1 MLAGFFVL
9 LAFFSSCSSD
19 EEMDYPVQDE
29 LEGSWARLIH
39 DTDTLFWAEMRFDK
53 DNRFDFVILDSIPG
67 HENTS
72 GTYSITE
79 NQISLT
85 DESCTGSGVYELD
98 FSLPLMEVSLI
109 SDQCANRANV
119 LPGMWTKVSEMPFVL
134 GNWKRK
140 IKIGDEY
147 FFAYLTIMIDMSWSV
162 IVKGNPAISV
172 TEISGACLMG
182 TNYITFNDNYC
193 SRGGEYYVEMADNYS
208 LQLKVAQEECSAREF
223 LLKGNWFRIGY

>member
-9 LAFFSSCSSD
+9 LAFFSSCSS
-19 EEMDYPVQDE
+19 EEDVDYPVQDE
-29 LEGSWARLIH
+29 LEGSWARIIQEE
-39 DTDTLFWAEMRFDK
+39 DTLFWAEMRFDK

-72 GTYSITE
+72 GTYSIDE

-85 DESCTGSGVYELD
+85 DESCASAGVYELD

-109 SDQCANRANV
+109 SDQCANRANA
-119 LPGMWTKVSEMPFVL
+119 LSGMWTKVSEMPFVL

-140 IKIGDEY
+140 IKIGNDY
-147 FFAYLTIMIDMSWSV
+147 YFAYLSIMIDMSWSV
-162 IVKGNPAISV
+162 IVKGNPEISV
-172 TEISGACLMG
+172 TEIKGACLMG
-182 TNYITFNDNYC
+182 TNYITFNDDYC

-208 LQLKVAQEECSAREF
+208 LQLKLAQEECSAREL
-223 LLKGNWFRIGY
+223 LLKGNWFEQ